1 MLYRSIVITPPEI
14 EPITLEEANTHLRVS
29 GQDEEVTRLITVA
42 RKSLERY
49 LKRTFITTQYKV
61 FSECWHECMHL
72 PYPTLQSVE
81 SVKYIDING
90 DEQTL
95 SEPDY
100 YHVVTNDDPGYIKKR
115 FDACYPELDYGNPD
129 AISIEYT
136 AGYGDTANDVPEDIR
151 HALKLM
157 ITNYYEQRG
166 DIIIGSVTR
175 IPNYIL
181 DLVHD
186 YRIYQF

>member
-1 MLYRSIVITPPEI
+1 VLHRVIVTTPPAI

-49 LKRTFITTQYKV
+49 LKRTFITTQFKV
-61 FSECWHECMHL
+61 YSECWHECMKL

-81 SVKYIDING
+81 SVKYIDINKA
-90 DEQTL
+90 EQTL
-95 SEPDY
+95 LEADY
-100 YHVVTNDDPGYIKKR
+100 YHVVINDDPGYIKR
-115 FDACYPELDYGNPD
+115 RYDACYPELDYGNPD

-136 AGYGDTANDVPEDIR
+136 AGYGNEMTDVPEDIR
-151 HALKLM
+151 HAIKLL

-166 DIIIGSVTR
+166 DIVIGSVTR

-186 YRIYQF
+186 YRIYEF